1 MEGPL
6 PEALQNTGL
15 FQDQWPEGTSST
27 QKGGLNRDPGEHLGQ
42 ENKSGTHDNPHAGVG
57 TA

>member
-27 QKGGLNRDPGEHLGQ
+27 QKGASTGTL
-42 ENKSGTHDNPHAGVG
+42 ENTWAK
-57 TA
+57 